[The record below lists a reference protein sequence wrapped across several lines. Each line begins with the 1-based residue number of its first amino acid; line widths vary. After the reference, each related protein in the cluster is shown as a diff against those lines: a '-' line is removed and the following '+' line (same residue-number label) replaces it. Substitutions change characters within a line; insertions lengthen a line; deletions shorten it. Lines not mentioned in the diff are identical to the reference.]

1 MEPGLKRTISDR
13 KCLWSQE
20 YTVKTNVQ
28 YNIIK
33 KGKIK
38 TKTRTMKGSLSGHF
52 REETCL

>member
-28 YNIIK
+28 YNIVK

-38 TKTRTMKGSLSGHF
+38 TKTETMKGSLSGHF
-52 REETCL
+52 